1 MTKTERIENIIKK
14 LKTRKSK
21 NIIYLIVVSVVV
33 GCFAYRFNA
42 VQQEKNVDVFNI
54 ARNNLE
60 NGLPVQ
66 VLEMHKTDGVLY
78 RPVTI
83 KNNRAYVSGAR
94 VGFFKAGQKIGN
106 CKITYV
112 SKDLD
117 LDTGMFVIKTTN
129 CDDGLKYVENKKH
142 GFYVPASSVSGNTVF
157 IADGDIARAR
167 KIVINGRD
175 AQNVLIESG
184 LNDGDV
190 VILSSVS
197 DNQKIKIV
205 K

>member
-1 MTKTERIENIIKK
+1 MINMEKIESIIKK

-21 NIIYLIVVSVVV
+21 NIIYLIIVLIVV

-42 VQQEKNVDVFNI
+42 VRQENNIDVFNI

-60 NGLPVQ
+60 NGVPVQ
-66 VLEMHKTDGVLY
+66 VLEMHETDGVLY
-78 RPVTI
+78 EPVTI

-94 VGFFKAGQKIGN
+94 VGFFKSGQNIGD

-112 SKDLD
+112 SKGLD
-117 LDTGMFVIKTTN
+117 LDTGMFVIKTAN

-157 IADGDIARAR
+157 VADGDIARSR
-167 KIVINGRD
+167 KIVISGRD
-175 AQNVLIESG
+175 AQHILIESG

-197 DNQKIKIV
+197 DNQKIKIA